1 MRRLCFSEWN
11 QRLVEHIGAEHTK
24 MGGGARVGGG
34 GGRGEARVGRGGGGG
49 GVNDDEVGGNV
60 FPC

>member
-24 MGGGARVGGG
+24 MGGGARVG
-34 GGRGEARVGRGGGGG
+34 RGGGGG
-49 GVNDDEVGGNV
+49 GVNDDEVGSNV